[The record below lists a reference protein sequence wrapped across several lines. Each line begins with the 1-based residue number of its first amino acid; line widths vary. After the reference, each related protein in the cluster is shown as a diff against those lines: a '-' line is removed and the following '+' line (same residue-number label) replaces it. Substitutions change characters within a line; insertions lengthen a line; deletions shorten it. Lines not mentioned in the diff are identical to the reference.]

1 MRLSSTNYKDA
12 LKYGFF
18 EMQTARDW
26 YREVTSDVGMNADLI
41 KYWIRVSA
49 LLVTPIAPH
58 FAEHIWSSILG
69 EKETVQNAL
78 WPTPTSTST
87 PLKEAWTGVDRAI
100 LEASQY
106 MRGTLKMMRDSELAM
121 LKKLGKKKDAPFDPK
136 KPKSVK
142 IYVAT
147 RFPESQDKV
156 VETVPESYD
165 AEKDKVDDVKVR
177 ELLQQKGLIKDKK
190 TMPFAQLF
198 KE

>member
-78 WPTPTSTST
+78 WPTPTKAST

-142 IYVAT
+142 IYLAT
-147 RFPESQDKV
+147 RFPEWQDKV
-156 VETVPESYD
+156 VETVQESYD

-190 TMPFAQLF
+190 AMPFAQLF
-198 KE
+198 KV